1 MNNVIDAMHDLI
13 AHTFQQEGGRVIAAL
28 NASMR
33 DLELVEDA
41 VQDALVLALER
52 WPVDGV
58 PRNPGAWI
66 TTAARR
72 KAIDRLRREQALV
85 RKTAVLQTLMALE
98 QEEDN
103 ADANEIPDE
112 RLKLIFTCCH
122 PALSKEAQ
130 VALTLHTLGGLT
142 TPEIASAF
150 LLSQTTMAQRL
161 VRAKRKIR
169 DAGIPYQV
177 PPADAITERIDAVLS
192 VLYLIFNAGYTAP
205 IGNELIRHDLC
216 AEAIRLT
223 RILTTLLAKEPALTE
238 DAEALGLLALML
250 LHDSRRKARVNPG
263 GALVLLEDQD
273 RTLWDQQEI
282 AEGVGILERAL
293 WMNTPGPYQTQAAI
307 SSLHVQARYPEETD
321 WAQIAT
327 LYDVLYEMIPS
338 PVVEL
343 NRAVAVAMAEGID
356 RGMILLDRLEEA
368 GELNEYH
375 LFHAARADLL
385 RRTGRLNEA
394 QVAYRRA
401 LELSQNNTERA
412 FLQRRLAEIKEQ
424 LSQLSV
430 HRPASLSAERPAQP
444 LLEGNDA

>member
-1 MNNVIDAMHDLI
+1 MGAMHDLI
-13 AHTFQQEGGRVIAAL
+13 AHTFQQEAGRVIAAL
-28 NASMR
+28 YASMR

-85 RKTAVLQTLMALE
+85 RKKVVLQTLMELE
-98 QEEDN
+98 QEEDKLD
-103 ADANEIPDE
+103 ADEIPDE

-130 VALTLHTLGGLT
+130 VVLTLHTLGGLT

-150 LLSQTTMAQRL
+150 LVMLPTMAQRL

-177 PPADAITERIDAVLS
+177 PPADALTERIDAVLS

-205 IGNELIRHDLC
+205 IGNELIRHNLC

-250 LHDSRRKARVNPG
+250 LHDSRRKARVNPEG
-263 GALVLLEDQD
+263 ELVLLDDQD

-293 WMNTPGPYQTQAAI
+293 SMNTPGPYQAQAAI
-307 SSLHVQARYPEETD
+307 SSLHAQARHPEETD
-321 WAQIAT
+321 WPQIAA
-327 LYDVLYEMIPS
+327 LYAMLSEMMPS

-343 NRAVAVAMAEGID
+343 NRAVAVAMAEGIN
-356 RGMILLDRLEEA
+356 RGMILLDRLKDT
-368 GELNEYH
+368 GELNEYY

-394 QVAYRRA
+394 HVAYTRA
-401 LELSQNNTERA
+401 LELCQNNTERS
-412 FLQRRLAEIKEQ
+412 FLQRRLAEIRDQ
-424 LSQLSV
+424 LSQLSA
-430 HRPASLSAERPAQP
+430 HRPASPPGERPVQP